1 MNDLLING
9 VFPIDVSN
17 LRFWLGLA
25 LCIIVPYLLG
35 SVNFAVIF
43 SRSVKNEDIRDFGSK
58 NAGATNMM
66 RVYGRGLSVL
76 TFIFD
81 ALKGALSVFLGLMI
95 FPLDYFAYVC
105 AFFCMLGHAFPIF
118 FGFRGG
124 KGVST
129 IAGAIIVLN
138 PIVAA
143 ILCFVFFFIGYI
155 SKYVS
160 LASMVATLL
169 FPALN
174 IVIPFYSIPPFPFTK
189 TLFSV
194 LMPLLVVFLHRKN
207 IVRLF
212 NGTESKAFV
221 KKEKK

>member
-43 SRSVKNEDIRDFGSK
+43 SRFVKNEDIRDFGSK

-81 ALKGALSVFLGLMI
+81 ALKGALSAFLGLMI
-95 FPLDYFAYVC
+95 FPNDCFAYVC

-174 IVIPFYSIPPFPFTK
+174 IVIPLYSIPPFLFTK

>member
-25 LCIIVPYLLG
+25 ICIIVPYLLG

-43 SRSVKNEDIRDFGSK
+43 SKSVKNEDIRDFGSK

-66 RVYGRGLSVL
+66 RVYGRGLSIL

-138 PIVAA
+138 PIVAV
-143 ILCFVFFFIGYI
+143 ILCFVFFFTGYI

-174 IVIPFYSIPPFPFTK
+174 IVIPFYSLPPFPLEK

>member
-25 LCIIVPYLLG
+25 ICIIVPYLLG

-43 SRSVKNEDIRDFGSK
+43 SKSVKNEDIRDFGSR

-66 RVYGRGLSVL
+66 RVYGRGLSIL

-81 ALKGALSVFLGLMI
+81 ALKGALSVFLGLML
-95 FPLDYFAYVC
+95 FPLDYFAYIC

-138 PIVAA
+138 PIVAV
-143 ILCFVFFFIGYI
+143 ILCFVFFFTGYI

-174 IVIPFYSIPPFPFTK
+174 IVIPFYSLPPFPLEK

>member
-25 LCIIVPYLLG
+25 LCIIAPYLLG

-43 SRSVKNEDIRDFGSK
+43 SRFIKNEDIRDFGSK

-118 FGFRGG
+118 FGFRG
-124 KGVST
+124 
-129 IAGAIIVLN
+129 
-138 PIVAA
+138 
-143 ILCFVFFFIGYI
+143 
-155 SKYVS
+155 
-160 LASMVATLL
+160 
-169 FPALN
+169 
-174 IVIPFYSIPPFPFTK
+174 
-189 TLFSV
+189 
-194 LMPLLVVFLHRKN
+194 
-207 IVRLF
+207 
-212 NGTESKAFV
+212 
-221 KKEKK
+221 

>member
-25 LCIIVPYLLG
+25 ICIIVPYLLG

-43 SRSVKNEDIRDFGSK
+43 SRSVKNEDIRDFGSR

-66 RVYGRGLSVL
+66 RVYGRGLSIL

-81 ALKGALSVFLGLMI
+81 ALKGALSVFLGLML
-95 FPLDYFAYVC
+95 FPLDYFAYIC

-143 ILCFVFFFIGYI
+143 ILCFVFFFTGYI

-174 IVIPFYSIPPFPFTK
+174 IVIPFYSLPPFPLEK

>member
-138 PIVAA
+138 PIV
-143 ILCFVFFFIGYI
+143 YI
-155 SKYVS
+155 SIYLS

-189 TLFSV
+189 MLFSV

-212 NGTESKAFV
+212 NGTESKAFI